1 MGGNRR
7 SNWRLAVRNAG
18 ASYIKARRR
27 ARSESLPL
35 SIPYTIYCTASEEM
49 HGNRSSKR
57 RIKWCQ
63 IVRPSSV
70 PANCRTSRSCS
81 RTRGSRQ
88 DTQPTSASY
97 RYSRC
102 DRSRRFAGAWL
113 RSTCIWRACCAV
125 RCCTAVVKLMR
136 FARSYNRA
144 AAVFFTSMH
153 TQPGVMA
160 GAQGIQLQAYAPAAG
175 WWPWGSPPPQQ
186 RWPPATTPSWP
197 QTPATDVSVG
207 KCVSHSWNRVTC
219 GRCVSEMCQ

>member
-7 SNWRLAVRNAG
+7 SNWRLADWNAG
-18 ASYIKARRR
+18 PSCMETRRR
-27 ARSESLPL
+27 ARSEPLPL
-35 SIPYTIYCTASEEM
+35 SIPYTIYYTASEEI
-49 HGNRSSKR
+49 HGNCSSKC

-97 RYSRC
+97 RYRRC

-113 RSTCIWRACCAV
+113 RSTCTWRACCAV

-136 FARSYNRA
+136 LARSYNRA
-144 AAVFFTSMH
+144 AAVFLYINAH
-153 TQPGVMA
+153 AA
-160 GAQGIQLQAYAPAAG
+160 GCDGWCARDPAAG
-175 WWPWGSPPPQQ
+175 ICTCSRLVAMGLSTASAEV
-186 RWPPATTPSWP
+186 ATSADTVM
-197 QTPATDVSVG
+197 AAD
-207 KCVSHSWNRVTC
+207 TC
-219 GRCVSEMCQ
+219 DRRISR